1 MYNSINREI
10 KGYVEVLYDV
20 KELREKD
27 FVAIYYY
34 NQAGRT
40 NQLTPFEYGKTKDD
54 ILSTPRV
61 INNYSILYDN
71 YVKLDGSFV
80 LFNKVENECGFIT
93 KETPQEIYNNN
104 YQEGL
109 EFEAGIIFVEMSLK
123 SGANGLTFYFKDN
136 TIKNAKILLRNSEL
150 GLSKEILIENN
161 SDEVIFI
168 DNDGNYTYMIM
179 TIYEW
184 TKPDHVMQWVKIDL
198 GLSKIYK
205 GSELI
210 EFTVT
215 EQVDKLCEEA
225 PNNELSLTIGDYDRL
240 YDPLNPKGIGKYLTE
255 NCVYI
260 PHIGIVDEY
269 GGTNYTKLG
278 EFYFFQNDYKDKEV
292 TITAY
297 NLMYKLRNT
306 LLENK
311 NGTLAYPNLIV
322 GMGKVKDYLTSYLTS
337 NYSFNYNITLDNKTQ
352 FTFRQFKRTNL
363 ADFLQNLAMVEG
375 IFYIDRDNTITL
387 KNIDKTIKERLTKNE
402 LLNDISYKNED
413 KVESFNYTYYAGSI
427 EFSTDDND
435 KDNFTT
441 DITLENEEQ
450 IICLISDDPT
460 SFAFMKDEYITQT
473 GADSVSIIKTGSTND
488 FYYMIFLKVK
498 GKIGN
503 DVTIK
508 GRTPK
513 KINYSFDTKTNLIK
527 VSNTNK
533 EPSFDLNNPVYVG
546 SIPTYYN
553 KFPNF
558 IDKFYSYSVSLDY
571 NGNPNIKAG
580 DYIEVES
587 NYGMVKLFVT
597 KHTLTYSGGL
607 SGSIE
612 GVE

>member
-1 MYNSINREI
+1 M
-10 KGYVEVLYDV
+10 
-20 KELREKD
+20 
-27 FVAIYYY
+27 IYYY
-34 NQAGRT
+34 KSRLK
-40 NQLTPFEYGKTKDD
+40 LTPFEYGKTKDD

-184 TKPDHVMQWVKIDL
+184 TKPDHVMQWVRIDL
-198 GLSKIYK
+198 GLSHIYK
-205 GSELI
+205 GDELI

-215 EQVDKLCEEA
+215 EQVDKLCEET

-240 YDPLNPKGIGKYLTE
+240 YDPLNPKGIGKYLTD

-269 GGTNYTKLG
+269 GGTHYTKMG
-278 EFYFFQNDYKDKEV
+278 EFYFFERDYKDKEV
-292 TITAY
+292 IITAY
-297 NLMYKLRNT
+297 NLMYKLNEGQLRNNKGY
-306 LLENK
+306 LYSDDGDIGLVSQNNVERYLKEYIENEYNLKSNINIELENAPTWTFVSFVSQYIDFTK
-311 NGTLAYPNLIV
+311 FTEYISYIIIGT
-322 GMGKVKDYLTSYLTS
+322 
-337 NYSFNYNITLDNKTQ
+337 
-352 FTFRQFKRTNL
+352 
-363 ADFLQNLAMVEG
+363 G
-375 IFYIDRDNTITL
+375 IFFIDRDNTVSIL
-387 KNIDKTIKERLTKNE
+387 KINNNVVETLTKNE
-402 LLNDISYKNED
+402 LLNDISYIKINKID
-413 KVESFNYTYYAGSI
+413 KVTLNYSLLKSEEI
-427 EFSTDDND
+427 STSS
-435 KDNFTT
+435 
-441 DITLENEEQ
+441 E
-450 IICLISDDPT
+450 P
-460 SFAFMKDEYITQT
+460 ITQLNQSFT
-473 GADSVSIIKTGSTND
+473 LNK
-488 FYYMIFLKVK
+488 
-498 GKIGN
+498 
-503 DVTIK
+503 DVEVFCIT
-508 GRTPK
+508 TT
-513 KINYSFDTKTNLIK
+513 NYSLTGIKKSDLTFDGCDDIK
-527 VSNTNK
+527 IISRKNNNTNEFK
-533 EPSFDLNNPVYVG
+533 YKMYVEITGQKGNNATISLVNNQKIVFSNNQYSNSYGNGNNELSFTGTEEYTLWRAHQPYFAQHIMDLSPSY
-546 SIPTYYN
+546 T
-553 KFPNF
+553 
-558 IDKFYSYSVSLDY
+558 VSFDY

-587 NYGMVKLFVT
+587 NYGMVKTFVT